1 MPSHIFARRGL
12 WQDDIDSNL
21 ASIAATRKTAAMHMG
36 GEGHQFHAIDF
47 LVYAYLQLG
56 RDADARKVID
66 EVKNMSQMKDMYGMG
81 YDPHISSLVALEAAY
96 PLELHRWTDAAK
108 LQPIAGAALGD
119 NSITYWARG
128 IGAARSGDLAN
139 ARKDLSQIEEIH
151 KTLVAQKKKS
161 FAERVDKDRQEVL
174 AWIDYAEGKHDEAVK
189 LLQSVAENE
198 DGVSDVSDQI
208 PATEMLADMLLELK
222 RSDEALAQYETDLKF
237 NPNRLNGVAGA
248 AHAAEMAGKA
258 EKASQY
264 QADLQKL
271 CAGSQSERCQPGASH
286 AAPGQ

>member
-1 MPSHIFARRGL
+1 
-12 WQDDIDSNL
+12 
-21 ASIAATRKTAAMHMG
+21 MHMG

-222 RSDEALAQYETDLKF
+222 RSDEALANYEADLKL
-237 NPNRLNGVAGA
+237 NPNRLNGIAGA
-248 AHAAEMAGKA
+248 AQAAEMAGKA
-258 EKASQY
+258 EKASHY
-264 QADLQKL
+264 EADLQRL
-271 CAGSQSERCQPGASH
+271 CAGSQSERCQPGSSH